1 MNKRKKIVIGNWKNN
16 PQTSEEAKKI
26 FKGVVKKALAI
37 SGVETVIAPPT
48 LFTNLFSKEKFSA
61 KVRLGAQNVFHKTEG
76 ACTGEITAGM
86 LKHAKVSHV
95 IIGHSERR
103 ALGETDAVVAQKAA
117 VLLREG
123 FKPIICI
130 GEPTHDPEGE
140 YLRFL
145 ENQITSS
152 LALIQN
158 NDMLDII
165 IAYEP
170 IWTIGAT
177 EAMTGNDIYQT
188 TLYIRKILHGIYNQ
202 TIADAM
208 TIVYGGSVNTSNI
221 EDIMVKGNVD
231 GVLVG
236 RDSLIPDNFGD
247 ILTTV
252 SKS

>member
-1 MNKRKKIVIGNWKNN
+1 MSKRKKIVIGNWKNN
-16 PQTSEEAKKI
+16 PATPEEAKKI
-26 FKGVVKKALAI
+26 FKGVVKRAVAV
-37 SGVETVIAPPT
+37 SGVETVICPPT
-48 LFTNLFSKEKFSA
+48 LYTGLFSKEKFGA
-61 KVRLGAQNVFHKTEG
+61 KVRLGAQNVFHKNEG
-76 ACTGEITAGM
+76 ACTGEITARM
-86 LKHAKVSHV
+86 LESAHVSHV

-103 ALGETDAVVAQKAA
+103 ALGETDAVIAQKAA

-152 LALIQN
+152 MALIQN
-158 NDMLDII
+158 NDMLDVV

-188 TLYIRKILHGIYNQ
+188 TLYIRKILRDVYNQ
-202 TIADAM
+202 TISEAM
-208 TIVYGGSVNTSNI
+208 TIVYGGSVNPSNI
-221 EDIMVKGNVD
+221 ADIMSKGNVD

-236 RDSLIPDNFGD
+236 RDSLNPDNFGD
-247 ILTTV
+247 IINVV